1 MKKKNNKFS
10 IVIPTY
16 NEKQNIALL
25 VNKIDKYLRNFF
37 YEIIVIDDNSQDGT
51 KLVLKE
57 IKSSKKNFLFYI
69 RKKEN
74 RDLSQSLIL
83 GIKKTKFNNI
93 IIMDGD
99 LQHNPKYLPKII
111 RVFFEKKI
119 DLLVCVRNFKK
130 RSGLSIIRYFASLSL
145 IFFINIFLGRRVSD
159 PMSGFFIFKKKIYIS
174 NKKNIYGKGFK
185 LLFDLIYFSKRS
197 LKIKEYMIIF
207 SKRKNNKSKMNLKVI
222 CHIFV
227 AIFYNML
234 MKLLR

>member
-1 MKKKNNKFS
+1 MKKNNNKFS

-25 VNKIDKYLRNFF
+25 IKKIDKYLRNFF

-69 RKKEN
+69 RKKEK

-159 PMSGFFIFKKKIYIS
+159 PMSGFFIFKKKIYTS
-174 NKKNIYGKGFK
+174 SKKNLYGKGFK

>member
-130 RSGLSIIRYFASLSL
+130 KSGLSIIRYFASLSL

-234 MKLLR
+234 MKLFR

>member
-1 MKKKNNKFS
+1 
-10 IVIPTY
+10 
-16 NEKQNIALL
+16 
-25 VNKIDKYLRNFF
+25 
-37 YEIIVIDDNSQDGT
+37 
-51 KLVLKE
+51 
-57 IKSSKKNFLFYI
+57 
-69 RKKEN
+69 
-74 RDLSQSLIL
+74 
-83 GIKKTKFNNI
+83 
-93 IIMDGD
+93 MDGD

-234 MKLLR
+234 MKLFR

>member
-159 PMSGFFIFKKKIYIS
+159 PMSGFFIFKKRIYIS

>member
-1 MKKKNNKFS
+1 MKKKINKFS
-10 IVIPTY
+10 VVIPTY
-16 NEKQNIALL
+16 NEKQNIAPLIK
-25 VNKIDKYLRNFF
+25 KIDKYLKNFF
-37 YEIIVIDDNSQDGT
+37 YEIIVIDDNSEDGT

-69 RKKEN
+69 RKKEK

-99 LQHNPKYLPKII
+99 LQHNPKYLPKIVRI
-111 RVFFEKKI
+111 FFRKKI
-119 DLLVCVRNFKK
+119 DFLVCVRNFKK

-159 PMSGFFIFKKKIYIS
+159 PMSGFFIFKKKIYTS

-185 LLFDLIYFSKRS
+185 LLFDLIYFSKRP

-207 SKRKNNKSKMNLKVI
+207 NKRKNNKSKMNLKVI
-222 CHIFV
+222 CHILV

>member
-1 MKKKNNKFS
+1 MQKKNNKFS
-10 IVIPTY
+10 VVIPTF

>member
-25 VNKIDKYLRNFF
+25 VNKIDKYLKNFF
-37 YEIIVIDDNSQDGT
+37 YEIVVIDDNSQDGT

-159 PMSGFFIFKKKIYIS
+159 PMSGFFIFKKKIYTT

-185 LLFDLIYFSKRS
+185 LLFDLIYFSKRP
-197 LKIKEYMIIF
+197 LQIKEYMIIF
-207 SKRKNNKSKMNLKVI
+207 NKRKNNKSKMNLKVI
-222 CHIFV
+222 YHILV

-234 MKLLR
+234 IKLLR

>member
-1 MKKKNNKFS
+1 MQKKMKKIS

-16 NEKQNIALL
+16 NEKLNIALL
-25 VNKIDKYLRNFF
+25 INKIDKYLRNFF
-37 YEIIVIDDNSQDGT
+37 YEIIVIDDNSEDGT

-69 RKKEN
+69 RKKEK

-111 RVFFEKKI
+111 RIFFEKKI

-145 IFFINIFLGRRVSD
+145 IFFINIFLGRRVTD
-159 PMSGFFIFKKKIYIS
+159 PMSGFFIFKKKIYTS

-185 LLFDLIYFSKRS
+185 LLFDLIYFSKRP

-207 SKRKNNKSKMNLKVI
+207 NKRKNNKSKMSLKVI
-222 CHIFV
+222 FHIFV
-227 AIFYNML
+227 AIFYYML

>member
-1 MKKKNNKFS
+1 MKKKMNKFS
-10 IVIPTY
+10 VVIPTY
-16 NEKQNIALL
+16 NEKQNIAPLIK
-25 VNKIDKYLRNFF
+25 KIDKYLKNFF
-37 YEIIVIDDNSQDGT
+37 YEIIVIDDNSEDGT

-57 IKSSKKNFLFYI
+57 IKSSKKNFTFHI
-69 RKKEN
+69 RKKK

-159 PMSGFFIFKKKIYIS
+159 PMSGFFIFKKKIYTS

-185 LLFDLIYFSKRS
+185 LLFDLIYFSKRP

-207 SKRKNNKSKMNLKVI
+207 NKRKNNKSKMNLKVI
-222 CHIFV
+222 YHILV

>member
-1 MKKKNNKFS
+1 MQKKMKKIS

-25 VNKIDKYLRNFF
+25 IKKIDKYLKNFF

-51 KLVLKE
+51 KLALKE

-69 RKKEN
+69 RKKEK

-159 PMSGFFIFKKKIYIS
+159 PMSGFFIFKKKIYTS

-185 LLFDLIYFSKRS
+185 LLFDLIYSSTEPF
-197 LKIKEYMIIF
+197 KIKEYKIIF
-207 SKRKNNKSKMNLKVI
+207 NKRKNNKSKMSLKVI
-222 CHIFV
+222 FHILV
-227 AIFYNML
+227 AIFYYML

>member
-1 MKKKNNKFS
+1 MKKKMNKFS
-10 IVIPTY
+10 VVIPTY
-16 NEKQNIALL
+16 NERQNIALL
-25 VNKIDKYLRNFF
+25 INKIDKYLRNFF
-37 YEIIVIDDNSQDGT
+37 YEIIVIDDNSEDGT

-69 RKKEN
+69 RKKEK

-99 LQHNPKYLPKII
+99 LQHNPKYLPKIVRI
-111 RVFFEKKI
+111 FFRKKI
-119 DLLVCVRNFKK
+119 DFLVCVRNFKK
-130 RSGLSIIRYFASLSL
+130 RSGLSIIRYFASLLL
-145 IFFINIFLGRRVSD
+145 ILFINIFLGKRASD
-159 PMSGFFIFKKKIYIS
+159 PMSGFFIFKKKIYTS

-185 LLFDLIYFSKRS
+185 LLFDLIYSSTEPF
-197 LKIKEYMIIF
+197 KIKEYKIIF
-207 SKRKNNKSKMNLKVI
+207 NKRKNNKSKMNLKVI
-222 CHIFV
+222 GHILV

>member
-1 MKKKNNKFS
+1 MQKKMKKIS

-25 VNKIDKYLRNFF
+25 IKKIDKYLKNFF

-51 KLVLKE
+51 KLALKE

-69 RKKEN
+69 RKKEK

-111 RVFFEKKI
+111 RIFFEKKI

-159 PMSGFFIFKKKIYIS
+159 PMSGFFIFKKKIYTS

-185 LLFDLIYFSKRS
+185 LLFDLIYFSKRP

-207 SKRKNNKSKMNLKVI
+207 NKRKNNKSKMNLKVI
-222 CHIFV
+222 YHILV

>member
-1 MKKKNNKFS
+1 MQKKMKKIS

-25 VNKIDKYLRNFF
+25 IKKIDKYLKNFF

-51 KLVLKE
+51 KLALKE

-69 RKKEN
+69 RKKEK

-111 RVFFEKKI
+111 RIFFEKKI

-159 PMSGFFIFKKKIYIS
+159 PMSGFFIFKKKIYTS

-185 LLFDLIYFSKRS
+185 LLFDLIYSSTEPF
-197 LKIKEYMIIF
+197 KIKEYKIIF
-207 SKRKNNKSKMNLKVI
+207 NKRKNNKSKMSLKVI
-222 CHIFV
+222 FHILV
-227 AIFYNML
+227 AIFYYML

>member
-159 PMSGFFIFKKKIYIS
+159 PMSGFFIFKKNIYTS

>member
-1 MKKKNNKFS
+1 MKKKMNKFS
-10 IVIPTY
+10 VVIPTY

-25 VNKIDKYLRNFF
+25 IKKIDKYLKNFF
-37 YEIIVIDDNSQDGT
+37 YEIIVIDDNSEDGT

-57 IKSSKKNFLFYI
+57 IKSSKKNFTFHI
-69 RKKEN
+69 RKKK

-111 RVFFEKKI
+111 KIFLKKKI
-119 DLLVCVRNFKK
+119 DFLVCVRDFNK
-130 RSGLSIIRYFASLSL
+130 RSGLSILRYLASLLL
-145 IFFINIFLGRRVSD
+145 IFFINILLQKRVSD
-159 PMSGFFIFKKKIYIS
+159 PMSGFFIFKKKIYTS

-185 LLFDLIYFSKRS
+185 LLFDLIYSSTEPF
-197 LKIKEYMIIF
+197 KIKEYKIIF
-207 SKRKNNKSKMNLKVI
+207 NKRKRNKSKMNLKVI
-222 CHIFV
+222 FHIFA
-227 AIFYNML
+227 AIFYYIL

>member
-111 RVFFEKKI
+111 RIFFEKKI

>member
-159 PMSGFFIFKKKIYIS
+159 PMSGFFIFKKKFYEL
-174 NKKNIYGKGFK
+174 NKKKLHAKGYK
-185 LLFDLIYFSKRS
+185 ILLDLIYCSDEKLKVVDVDINFKRRS
-197 LKIKEYMIIF
+197 LG
-207 SKRKNNKSKMNLKVI
+207 SSKMGFKIIYILVLQIIKK
-222 CHIFV
+222 IFQ
-227 AIFYNML
+227 
-234 MKLLR
+234 

>member
-1 MKKKNNKFS
+1 MKKNNNKFS

-74 RDLSQSLIL
+74 KDLSQSLIL

-159 PMSGFFIFKKKIYIS
+159 PMSGFFIFKKKIYTS
-174 NKKNIYGKGFK
+174 SKKNLYGKGFK

>member
-25 VNKIDKYLRNFF
+25 INKIDKYLRNFF

-57 IKSSKKNFLFYI
+57 IKSNKKNFLFYI
-69 RKKEN
+69 RKKEK

-119 DLLVCVRNFKK
+119 DLLACVRNFKK

-159 PMSGFFIFKKKIYIS
+159 PMSGFFIFKKKIYTS

-185 LLFDLIYFSKRS
+185 LLFDLIYFSKRP

-207 SKRKNNKSKMNLKVI
+207 NKRKNNKSKMNLKVI
-222 CHIFV
+222 YHILV
-227 AIFYNML
+227 AIFYNMFI
-234 MKLLR
+234 KLLR

>member
-1 MKKKNNKFS
+1 MKKKMNKFS
-10 IVIPTY
+10 VVIPTY
-16 NEKQNIALL
+16 NEKQNIAPLIK
-25 VNKIDKYLRNFF
+25 KIDKYLKNFF
-37 YEIIVIDDNSQDGT
+37 YEIIVIDDNSEDGT

-57 IKSSKKNFLFYI
+57 IKLSKKNFTFHI
-69 RKKEN
+69 RKKK

-99 LQHNPKYLPKII
+99 LQHNPKYLPKIVRI
-111 RVFFEKKI
+111 FFKKKI

-159 PMSGFFIFKKKIYIS
+159 PMSGFFIFKKKIYTS

-185 LLFDLIYFSKRS
+185 LLFDLIYFSKRP

-207 SKRKNNKSKMNLKVI
+207 NKRKNNKSKMNLKVI
-222 CHIFV
+222 YHILV

>member
-1 MKKKNNKFS
+1 
-10 IVIPTY
+10 
-16 NEKQNIALL
+16 
-25 VNKIDKYLRNFF
+25 
-37 YEIIVIDDNSQDGT
+37 
-51 KLVLKE
+51 
-57 IKSSKKNFLFYI
+57 
-69 RKKEN
+69 
-74 RDLSQSLIL
+74 
-83 GIKKTKFNNI
+83 
-93 IIMDGD
+93 MDGD

>member
-1 MKKKNNKFS
+1 MIKNTNKFS

-25 VNKIDKYLRNFF
+25 VNKIDKYLKNFF

-83 GIKKTKFNNI
+83 GIKKTKFDNI

-111 RVFFEKKI
+111 KVFFEKKI

-130 RSGLSIIRYFASLSL
+130 RSGLSFIRYFASLSL
-145 IFFINIFLGRRVSD
+145 IFFINIFLGKRVSD
-159 PMSGFFIFKKKIYIS
+159 PMSGFFIFKKKIYTS

-207 SKRKNNKSKMNLKVI
+207 NKRKNNKSKMNLKVI
-222 CHIFV
+222 SHILV

>member
-1 MKKKNNKFS
+1 MQKKINKFS
-10 IVIPTY
+10 VVIPTY

-25 VNKIDKYLRNFF
+25 IKKIDKYLKNFF
-37 YEIIVIDDNSQDGT
+37 YEIIVIDDNSEDGT

-57 IKSSKKNFLFYI
+57 IKSSKKNFTFHI
-69 RKKEN
+69 RKKK

-93 IIMDGD
+93 MIMDSD
-99 LQHNPKYLPKII
+99 LQHNPKYLPKIVRI
-111 RVFFEKKI
+111 FFKKKI
-119 DLLVCVRNFKK
+119 DFLVCVRNFKK

-159 PMSGFFIFKKKIYIS
+159 PMSGFFIFKKKIYTS

-185 LLFDLIYFSKRS
+185 LLFDLIYFSKRP

-207 SKRKNNKSKMNLKVI
+207 NKRKNNKSKMNLKVI
-222 CHIFV
+222 CHILV

>member
-1 MKKKNNKFS
+1 MQKNISKFS

-16 NEKQNIALL
+16 NERQNIALL
-25 VNKIDKYLRNFF
+25 IKKISKNLKNFF

-57 IKSSKKNFLFYI
+57 IKSSKKNFTFHI
-69 RKKEN
+69 RKKEK

-111 RVFFEKKI
+111 RIFFKKKI
-119 DLLVCVRNFKK
+119 DFLVCVRNFKK
-130 RSGLSIIRYFASLSL
+130 RSGLSILRYIGSLSL
-145 IFFINIFLGRRVSD
+145 IIFINIFLGKKVSD
-159 PMSGFFIFKKKIYIS
+159 PMSGFFIFKKQIYTS

-185 LLFDLIYFSKRS
+185 LLFDLIYSS
-197 LKIKEYMIIF
+197 TEPLKIKEYMITF
-207 SKRKNNKSKMNLKVI
+207 NKRKNNKSKMNLKVI
-222 CHIFV
+222 CHILV

>member
-234 MKLLR
+234 MKLFR

>member
-1 MKKKNNKFS
+1 MKKKMNKFS
-10 IVIPTY
+10 VVIPTY
-16 NEKQNIALL
+16 NERQNIALL
-25 VNKIDKYLRNFF
+25 INKIDKYLRNFF